1 MLEHV
6 LPGSAI
12 ISGIAEEEKRTRQ
25 RPRGAAVPFRGEEFA
40 RVDIHRPSP
49 WLCGR
54 SGCWR
59 WRAVRAPQ
67 FSPGVLASVKGRQ
80 GQGCSWVTALG
91 VLASR
96 LLPPGTPGLGPVR
109 GRGKQEEGAGGG
121 RRSGQGRE
129 DGPLVPRTAP
139 AMSRLRITA
148 HPPAGPS
155 SRGRS
160 RVSEE
165 ARRTERG
172 ASVASALTS
181 HSQTRLPRPC
191 SGPSGSPR
199 DSSETGLPNPGPV
212 RGPRK
217 PKHSEASSAFSP
229 EHSRLDLLHSRFSL
243 RVIRGQRYRKMGCRK
258 TLMGKVSA
266 MDVGVTMCGEIVSPR
281 GGRSRDQKGRLCVPS
296 GPWPSTPCI

>member
-80 GQGCSWVTALG
+80 GQGCSWVTARG

-129 DGPLVPRTAP
+129 DGPTGAADRTSDEQAQDHSSS
-139 AMSRLRITA
+139 SRWPVLAGEKPSLGGGEA
-148 HPPAGPS
+148 HGARGKRGLGPDFSLPDPPAAPLLGAFWL
-155 SRGRS
+155 
-160 RVSEE
+160 SE
-165 ARRTERG
+165 
-172 ASVASALTS
+172 
-181 HSQTRLPRPC
+181 
-191 SGPSGSPR
+191 
-199 DSSETGLPNPGPV
+199 
-212 RGPRK
+212 
-217 PKHSEASSAFSP
+217 
-229 EHSRLDLLHSRFSL
+229 
-243 RVIRGQRYRKMGCRK
+243 GQ
-258 TLMGKVSA
+258 L
-266 MDVGVTMCGEIVSPR
+266 
-281 GGRSRDQKGRLCVPS
+281 
-296 GPWPSTPCI
+296 